1 MLKNIIYSEGWSN
14 IRKKP
19 HNIISREE
27 ALRKGENGES
37 FFAEIFDDDIL
48 IRVISINKDYYS
60 VRFYDENQMLYLIYQ
75 FTLINEKLF
84 LTGAYYYEYEE
95 GEKIGHT
102 IFSFKDDGK
111 MLCEKMNYKSNETEE
126 REGIVDVSVNWE
138 DIPEFGDYESIIRTE
153 R

>member
-1 MLKNIIYSEGWSN
+1 MKDGRISEKNHIILFLVKRHSERVKMVN
-14 IRKKP
+14 
-19 HNIISREE
+19 HF
-27 ALRKGENGES
+27 LRK
-37 FFAEIFDDDIL
+37 
-48 IRVISINKDYYS
+48 
-60 VRFYDENQMLYLIYQ
+60 YLIYQ

-84 LTGAYYYEYEE
+84 LTGAYYYEYEK

-111 MLCEKMNYKSNETEE
+111 MLCEKKNYKSNEIEE